1 MQPLVVS
8 LPFRPPFDWA
18 GLLEFFQPRAIA
30 GVEAVLG
37 GELRRSLRVGQ
48 SSGTISIRLLPES
61 EQVELSVFGAEPF
74 LAEAAQIEAM
84 ARRVLDLDFD
94 SSSTAA
100 CFSVD
105 PVLGSLI
112 ERWPGIRL
120 PGAWDGFEMGVRAIL
135 GQQVSVKAAH
145 TLAGRL
151 VERYGADHESPYRDV
166 DKLFPPAAT
175 VAAIHLDDLAAVGM
189 TRKRAE
195 TLRHFARWW
204 TKEEGD
210 RGCLIDLPGIG
221 PWTDNYIRMRGQ
233 SEANA
238 FPAADLGIQKALGIQ
253 GLGPVKAAR
262 EAEARSLAWSPWR
275 AYAVMLL
282 WRSLSLPKE
291 AVE

>member
-1 MQPLVVS
+1 MQTVVVP
-8 LPFRPPFDWA
+8 LPFRSPFDWA
-18 GLLEFFQPRAIA
+18 GLLEFFQPRAVA
-30 GVEAVLG
+30 GVEAVSG

-48 SSGTISIRLLPES
+48 NSGTISLRLQPEGLR
-61 EQVELSVFGAEPF
+61 VELSIFGAEPF
-74 LAEAAQIEAM
+74 LREAAQIEAL

-94 SSSTAA
+94 SSNAA
-100 CFSVD
+100 DCFSAD
-105 PVLGSLI
+105 PVLGPLI
-112 ERWPGIRL
+112 GRWPGIRL

-151 VERYGADHESPYRDV
+151 VERYGMEHQSPYLDV
-166 DKLFPPAAT
+166 HKLFPLAAT
-175 VAAIHLDDLAAVGM
+175 VAKIHLDDLAAVGM

-204 TKEEGD
+204 TQDGGD
-210 RGCLIDLPGIG
+210 RGGLIDLPGIG

-262 EAEARSLAWSPWR
+262 AAAERSLAWSPWR

-282 WRSLSLPKE
+282 WRSLSLPREEDK
-291 AVE
+291 